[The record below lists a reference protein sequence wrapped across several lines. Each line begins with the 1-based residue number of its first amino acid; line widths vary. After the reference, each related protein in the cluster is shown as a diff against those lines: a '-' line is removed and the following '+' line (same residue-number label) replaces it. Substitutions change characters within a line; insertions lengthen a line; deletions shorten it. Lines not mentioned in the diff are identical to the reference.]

1 MEFLPYIIGSL
12 AGLLIG
18 GGLAYA
24 ALNASLKGKASSII
38 KEAEQKGE
46 NIKEKK
52 ILQAKE
58 KFLKLKEEHSKEIKS
73 RNAKVQSLE
82 DKLKN
87 QERNL
92 KRDENQLADRRK
104 RLDRDEETLKAIATA
119 TDAKYFRANSA
130 QDLEQIYATIDE
142 LEPSPAEVDEIV
154 QHEELFQYPLLP
166 GGLLLALQML
176 LSATWLRRGP

>member
-1 MEFLPYIIGSL
+1 MDAFLPYIIGAL
-12 AGLLIG
+12 AGLVIG

-24 ALNASLKGKASSII
+24 ILNGVLKGKASSII

-87 QERNL
+87 TERNL
-92 KRDENQLADRRK
+92 KRDNQQLQDRRK
-104 RLDRDEETLKAIATA
+104 RLQNASR
-119 TDAKYFRANSA
+119 
-130 QDLEQIYATIDE
+130 
-142 LEPSPAEVDEIV
+142 
-154 QHEELFQYPLLP
+154 
-166 GGLLLALQML
+166 
-176 LSATWLRRGP
+176 